1 MLKNTQTTYGSV
13 AKFFHWVVFFLVAF
27 MLVLG
32 YFMVDID
39 DKPLRGQVIN
49 IHKLIGLTILLL
61 MLLRATWASVN
72 PKPILLNA
80 ARWEHFI
87 ERLMHY
93 TLYVVLIAMP
103 LFGWTG
109 SVAGGYIPHLFSINF
124 NLPVPQ
130 NKTLSDICFSIHN
143 TLAVVIIV
151 LVSLHILAAL
161 YHHFIKK
168 DNILLRMMPGS
179 N

>member
-1 MLKNTQTTYGSV
+1 MLKNTKTTYGSL
-13 AKFFHWVVFFLVAF
+13 AKFFHWTVFFLVAF

-32 YFMVDID
+32 FFMD
-39 DKPLRGQVIN
+39 DVSDKTLKGEVFN

-61 MLLRATWASVN
+61 MLLRATWASIN
-72 PKPILLNA
+72 PKPILFNA
-80 ARWEHFI
+80 ARWEYFL

-103 LFGWTG
+103 LCGWVG
-109 SVAGGYIPHLFSINF
+109 SVSGGYTPHLFSLNF
-124 NLPVPQ
+124 NLPIPQ
-130 NKTLSDICFSIHN
+130 NKSLSDICFTIHN

-168 DNILLRMMPGS
+168 DNILLRMMP
-179 N
+179 